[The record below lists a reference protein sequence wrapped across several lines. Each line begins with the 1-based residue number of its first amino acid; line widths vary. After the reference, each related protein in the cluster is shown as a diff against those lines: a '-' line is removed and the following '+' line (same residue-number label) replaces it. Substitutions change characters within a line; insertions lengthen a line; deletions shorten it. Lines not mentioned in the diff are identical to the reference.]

1 MKKTIIKTAAV
12 VATLVALVLLLGD
25 LPKANMVHV
34 AFVKICGLALLWGAV
49 KVWEANV
56 PEEEI

>member
-1 MKKTIIKTAAV
+1 MKKTIVKIGAV
-12 VATLVALVLLLGD
+12 AATLVALVLLLGD
-25 LPKANMVHV
+25 LPKVNLVHF

-49 KVWEANV
+49 KVWEANI